1 MGEEEAVIFEL
12 GAGASSRQMDEVAGP
27 AVVALAEAGG
37 MGGASTQGDSH

>member
-1 MGEEEAVIFEL
+1 MGEEEAIIFEL

-37 MGGASTQGDSH
+37 KGGASTQGDSH